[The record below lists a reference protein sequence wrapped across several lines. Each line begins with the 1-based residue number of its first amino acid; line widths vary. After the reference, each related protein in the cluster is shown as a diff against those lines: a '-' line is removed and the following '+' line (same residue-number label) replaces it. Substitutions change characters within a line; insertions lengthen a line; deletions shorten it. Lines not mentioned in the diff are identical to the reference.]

1 VTSPPWESPAVF
13 LADLRD
19 HTELGR
25 RVDRLALESRLGD
38 DLLLDSL
45 GYVELAV
52 MLADHGVVLADED
65 WLEIDTLGDLWFHY
79 GFRRSNPAP
88 GP

>member
-1 VTSPPWESPAVF
+1 MEA
-13 LADLRD
+13 
-19 HTELGR
+19 
-25 RVDRLALESRLGD
+25 RLHD
-38 DLLLDSL
+38 DLHLDSL

-52 MLADHGVVLADED
+52 ALADHGVVLADDD
-65 WLEIDTLGDLWFHY
+65 WLDVDTLGDLWFHY